1 MLDLS
6 IKQNELSLSK
16 TEKKLF
22 GLAFGKIIAT
32 YYQDKTN
39 LKKFKEN
46 EKILKK
52 EVKNLE
58 VKRDFGK
65 KEQKS

>member
-32 YYQDKTN
+32 YYQDKDN
-39 LKKFKEN
+39 LKKFSEN
-46 EKILKK
+46 EKILQK
-52 EVKNLE
+52 EVKHLE
-58 VKRDFGK
+58 AKRDSGK
-65 KEQKS
+65 KEQES